1 VTVRKHS
8 LGNPNAGRKGPKWVG
23 KFTTRLED
31 LNDLKLR
38 SCLTLFGHVAPDERI
53 FQIALLR
60 LFGGGRDVRTF
71 ELLGNDD

>member
-1 VTVRKHS
+1 
-8 LGNPNAGRKGPKWVG
+8 
-23 KFTTRLED
+23 LED